1 MGPAQMMQ
9 TLFHHGDETDSFTEY
24 NLASEI
30 PFVSP
35 AATFCRWEWSAA
47 LRSHPPGRSKQT
59 ASEQVFSAT
68 RTVLHHILGT
78 LKADAIDKTYRV

>member
-35 AATFCRWEWSAA
+35 AATFADGIGQPHCA
-47 LRSHPPGRSKQT
+47 GSK
-59 ASEQVFSAT
+59 
-68 RTVLHHILGT
+68 
-78 LKADAIDKTYRV
+78 